1 MTKEDLIRMKK
12 TFLAAFAVAVILIF
26 LGRGSFLHVSAVVAV
41 NLWIGFPLLMV
52 AAGARIVWK
61 FDRSYG
67 VRRVMTSSLLAV
79 GLLSFQLL
87 TIPAG
92 KIVLARDIQ
101 KAEAY
106 CESLVLT
113 LDRLKEK
120 QGAYPR
126 SQEKAIKE
134 PDDLP
139 RILRSDHFYWSNGQ
153 IFTLTFADPAGE
165 LTFYE
170 FNSARRRWEKV

>member
-1 MTKEDLIRMKK
+1 MTKEELVQIKKAFLTAIFAALIL
-12 TFLAAFAVAVILIF
+12 TFW
-26 LGRGSFLHVSAVVAV
+26 GRGNFLHITAVVAA

-61 FDRSYG
+61 FDRSYR
-67 VRRVMTSSLLAV
+67 VRRVMMTALLAV
-79 GLLSFQLL
+79 GVLSFQLL
-87 TIPAG
+87 TVPAG
-92 KIVLARDIQ
+92 KIILARDIR

-106 CESLVLT
+106 CESLILT
-113 LDRLKEK
+113 LDQLKEA

-126 SQEKAIKE
+126 SQEKIIKE

-153 IFTLTFADPAGE
+153 IFTLTFADPAGP
-165 LTFYE
+165 LNFYE
-170 FNSARRRWEKV
+170 FNSARRKWEKV

>member
-1 MTKEDLIRMKK
+1 MTREDITRMKK
-12 TFLAAFAVAVILIF
+12 TFLAALVLAVILT
-26 LGRGSFLHVSAVVAV
+26 LGGRGSFLHVSSVVAV

-113 LDRLKEK
+113 LDQLKEK
-120 QGAYPR
+120 QGAYPK
-126 SQEKAIKE
+126 SQEQIIKE
-134 PDDLP
+134 PDLP

-153 IFTLTFADPAGE
+153 IFTLTFADPAGP
-165 LTFYE
+165 LNFYE
-170 FNSARRRWEKV
+170 FNSARRKWEKV